1 MRDTTGG
8 NVLGLG
14 DWLFGIFEP
23 YGTVALLLFIMLI
36 FFIDAILFPTL
47 PELFFVIVIVS
58 GGGGLLFG
66 FEVLIIVAIAE
77 ILGVTLLYLIVEKIR
92 VPKKLKNVVDKY
104 IKFLVVSDERILL
117 VNRVAPVIPFTGAFI
132 SLVES
137 WKYTKCMLYILI
149 GCLVKYG
156 VIMAIVVFL
165 NERYANEVTQYTLV
179 FIIIV
184 IAISIVASFL
194 KKKKL
199 EKEGLIENS

>member
-1 MRDTTGG
+1 MGF
-8 NVLGLG
+8 G

-23 YGTVALLLFIMLI
+23 YGVPALLLFIAII

-77 ILGVTLLYLIVEKIR
+77 VLGVTLLYLIVEKIK
-92 VPKKLKNVVDKY
+92 VPKKLKNIVDRY

-132 SLVES
+132 SLVEG

-149 GCLVKYG
+149 GCIVKYG
-156 VIMAIVVFL
+156 IIMLVIVFL
-165 NERYANEVTQYTLV
+165 NEKYANEVTQYTLV

-184 IAISIVASFL
+184 IALSIAASIL
-194 KKKKL
+194 RKRKL